1 MEKINALGTGGS
13 CFQEAGGGSRVKTSP
28 GKWFTRPCLE
38 KTHHEKRAGRV
49 AQGEGPEFKP
59 QSLIKKK
66 KKQKAKTH
74 KLGRLA
80 HICNPS
86 LGYIT
91 SSRSAWA
98 T

>member
-1 MEKINALGTGGS
+1 VKALS
-13 CFQEAGGGSRVKTSP
+13 SNPSP
-28 GKWFTRPCLE
+28 
-38 KTHHEKRAGRV
+38 
-49 AQGEGPEFKP
+49 
-59 QSLIKKK
+59 SLKKQ